1 MSSDEDV
8 DEEVPDFPSAQGPV
22 GAANQKPGIAPNG
35 DQYRLGSLRSTASK
49 NLSPR
54 FTTDPAEVDLGEIS
68 VHNTPRMKVKIKQ
81 VCDLDYFFR
90 YNYESYGPE
99 WVISLKSCNFSSL
112 NVCFIALIYV

>member
-49 NLSPR
+49 NVSPR

-81 VCDLDYFFR
+81 VCDLDYFFW
-90 YNYESYGPE
+90 NYESYGPE
-99 WVISLKSCNFSSL
+99 WFR
-112 NVCFIALIYV
+112 